1 MALSVKAALSVCG
14 LFMVGLCYLV
24 DQVALP
30 VRDVAPR
37 MLMQQ
42 SSGADYAVS
51 GAGGVVLAGGP
62 ARGASSAF
70 AHQNTVERG
79 TRESRAAVPA
89 LAMAELPRPVWS
101 DQPVPVP
108 PPVIREQPVVAV
120 AEPGQFESGLS
131 APVAAATQSAS
142 GPRLLMAVANNGG
155 AANEKSAAVARAAD
169 TPGPVADAGPRSPK
183 HYNVR
188 RGDTLIKIARR
199 EWDSAERGLV
209 ELLLQANPKLRARP
223 NKLYVGEVLVIP
235 DPQVANAGGPAA
247 GPAVAAAA
255 GAGVRAAA
263 PPPVGA
269 VPAVPSQWYTVRKG
283 DSLASIARRYLSD
296 ASRWREIDELN
307 NLGDPHKIVPGTRI
321 RLPGLLV
328 SRG

>member
-37 MLMQQ
+37 MLLQQ
-42 SSGADYAVS
+42 SPGADYAVS
-51 GAGGVVLAGGP
+51 GGGGVVLAGGP
-62 ARGASSAF
+62 ARGASLAF
-70 AHQNTVERG
+70 AHQSMVERG

-89 LAMAELPRPVWS
+89 LAMAELPRPAWTDRSVA
-101 DQPVPVP
+101 VP

-120 AEPGQFESGLS
+120 ASPGHLESELS
-131 APVAAATQSAS
+131 APVAAATQSVS
-142 GPRLLMAVANNGG
+142 GPRLLMAVANNDGT
-155 AANEKSAAVARAAD
+155 ANEQGAAVARAAE
-169 TPGPVADAGPRSPK
+169 TPGPVADAGPRPPK

-199 EWDSAERGLV
+199 EWDSADRGLV
-209 ELLLQANPKLRARP
+209 DLLVQANPKLRARP

-235 DPQVANAGGPAA
+235 DPQVASAGDPAA
-247 GPAVAAAA
+247 GLTVAAAA
-255 GAGVRAAA
+255 
-263 PPPVGA
+263 PSGA
-269 VPAVPSQWYTVRKG
+269 VPAGPAAWYTVRKG

-296 ASRWREIDELN
+296 ARRWREIDELN